1 MTELEEFR
9 KPRMYFSRE
18 LRSFSRRRQSACIFS
33 VRTAG
38 LTETM
43 LRYLTRRIE
52 ENPRIVLRTKTEIV
66 ALEGRRMSSACGGA
80 MIRLKFV
87 DV

>member
-9 KPRMYFSRE
+9 KQKDVLLPQAAVFFAQTAKRVQI
-18 LRSFSRRRQSACIFS
+18 L

-38 LTETM
+38 LAETM

-66 ALEGRRMSSACGGA
+66 AVEGAEDVERVRRRRDDPA
-80 MIRLKFV
+80 
-87 DV
+87 